1 MTASNISASRLVI
14 PRVLLLRMPEF
25 SAGLQRLMKNGLKW
39 TRRNCRTASP
49 EQRDSLVTERDDLR
63 GKSEESLR
71 RAREA
76 LIAGNVSPVDPN
88 YRLVILGQGNII
100 FNREVGASSN
110 EEKASY
116 YHEALLRYQEAG
128 ELLPDDPRPFLYQG
142 MCYERLTEIAQS
154 PDDKAHQFALGEA
167 VLRKA
172 LTLTLDSPDYSPAL
186 PYRELASLYAHMND
200 YQSALDSL
208 RNAKQ
213 ADPNSADSV
222 HLDEEIRSIEQYLA
236 GKQKAN

>member
-1 MTASNISASRLVI
+1 
-14 PRVLLLRMPEF
+14 
-25 SAGLQRLMKNGLKW
+25 
-39 TRRNCRTASP
+39 
-49 EQRDSLVTERDDLR
+49 
-63 GKSEESLR
+63 LR